1 MQELRG
7 PNSSRVVQPGAI
19 RIRHIDVEADDELD
33 TLANTESSSVPAL
46 APTPDAAITQEPIE
60 ATLVSPSDPD
70 AQISRLT
77 EAISNM
83 QQQQQQ
89 MLEAN
94 NCNRVHDRS
103 KFRDHFAMCISCLFC
118 LQRRHNQLTCRN
130 SEHACTL

>member
-1 MQELRG
+1 
-7 PNSSRVVQPGAI
+7 
-19 RIRHIDVEADDELD
+19 VEADDELD
-33 TLANTESSSVPAL
+33 TLASTESSSVPAL
-46 APTPDAAITQEPIE
+46 ASTPDAAITQEPIE

-94 NCNRVHDRS
+94 NCN
-103 KFRDHFAMCISCLFC
+103 
-118 LQRRHNQLTCRN
+118 
-130 SEHACTL
+130 